1 MKKLDIFTIKSFIG
15 PLIATF
21 FISLFVLLMQFLWK
35 YIDELVGKG
44 LDASVIAE
52 LLFYAS
58 ITLVPMALPLA
69 ILLASIMTFGNL
81 GEKFELTAIKAAGIS
96 LQRTMRPLI
105 IMSAGISLMAFI
117 IANDI
122 IPVAS
127 LKMHSLL
134 WSIKQQR
141 PEMNIKPGI
150 FNNDLGRISIRISK
164 KDPKTNMMYGFRI
177 YDHQSDVKGNYMVTL
192 ADSGSVKITDD
203 GRYLIFTLYSGISY
217 TEEEGKNT
225 ADGNPYPHR
234 INTFGQQTIMQS
246 MADFDFDRTDEN
258 LFRNNYQVMNLYQL
272 KHAGDSLSNNFIE
285 QTGEL
290 SLTLTSL
297 FYLKNAKH
305 THSIYADSLKNA
317 FAMRQSARNNA
328 VVNFNDFSMSQ
339 TSPASND
346 TAYLREDSIVK
357 AQIAHHKDS
366 LMAIYATP
374 VNDIKPIIN
383 LDSLLESLPEIK
395 YNQVKSKT
403 KELVTETRN
412 FIIRNAEEVQSK
424 QKTVAKYRNAWHQKI
439 TLSIACLIFFFI
451 GAPLGAI
458 IRKGGFGL
466 PIVVSVLVFIIY
478 YIISTA
484 GMKMSREGMWQPWQ
498 GMWLSTIVIL
508 PFGIF
513 LTYKATVDAQLFNKE
528 AWTKVA
534 DKFGA
539 FFSVFSK
546 MRDTGSDTGHYPLRS
561 YCINISII
569 ASIIALAFAFTPTKN
584 ASFIFGGLSLVLAGI
599 TFIINK
605 KHKFQHKFVIFA
617 TVLALAAITIAAIT
631 YKKKTRPKATEPETT
646 SMVSKPFHTDNN
658 INISRWIP

>member
-105 IMSAGISLMAFI
+105 ITSAGISLMAFI

-122 IPVAS
+122 IPMAS

-150 FNNDLGRISIRISK
+150 FNNDLGEVSIRISK

-177 YDHQSDVKGNYMVTL
+177 YDHQYGKGNYMVTL

-203 GRYLIFTLYSGISY
+203 NRYLIFTLYSGISY
-217 TEEEGKNT
+217 TEEDGKKNSEE
-225 ADGNPYPHR
+225 NPYPHR

-272 KHAGDSLSNNFIE
+272 KNAGDSLSNNFIE
-285 QTGEL
+285 QTNAL

-305 THSIYADSLKNA
+305 TLFQYADSLKA
-317 FAMRQSARNNA
+317 TLAMRQSANSNS
-328 VVNFNDFSMSQ
+328 VVNVHDLTQSQ
-339 TSPASND
+339 TAPSIND
-346 TAYLREDSIVK
+346 TAYLREDSTIK

-374 VNDIKPIIN
+374 VNNIKTIIN
-383 LDSLLESLPEIK
+383 LDSILKSLPEDK

-403 KELVTETRN
+403 KEFVAETRS
-412 FIIRNAEEVQSK
+412 FISRNAEDIQSK

-466 PIVVSVLVFIIY
+466 PIVVSVIVFIIY

-528 AWTKVA
+528 AWTKVM
-534 DKFGA
+534 DKIGA
-539 FFSVFSK
+539 FFSVFSNL
-546 MRDTGSDTGHYPLRS
+546 RDTGKDTGHYPLRS
-561 YCINISII
+561 YCINIGII

-584 ASFIFGGLSLVLAGI
+584 ASFIFGGLALVLAGI

-605 KHKFQHKFVIFA
+605 KHNFQHKFVIFA
-617 TVLALAAITIAAIT
+617 AVLALAAIIIAAIT
-631 YKKKTRPKATEPETT
+631 YKKKTHKKSTETETI
-646 SMVSKPFHTDNN
+646 SMVAQPLHTDII
-658 INISRWIP
+658 INI

>member
-1 MKKLDIFTIKSFIG
+1 MKKLDIFTIKSYIG

-44 LDASVIAE
+44 LDASVIIE

-105 IMSAGISLMAFI
+105 ILSAIISFAAFI

-150 FNNDLGRISIRISK
+150 FNNDLGEISIRAAR
-164 KDPKTNMMYGFRI
+164 KDPITNMMYDFRI
-177 YDHQSDVKGNYMVTL
+177 YDHQYGKGNYMVTI
-192 ADSGSVKITDD
+192 ADSGSIKMTDD
-203 GRYLIFTLYSGISY
+203 NRYLVLTLYSGVTYQEDEDKSSV
-217 TEEEGKNT
+217 TEKKY
-225 ADGNPYPHR
+225 AHR
-234 INTFGQQTIMQS
+234 INEFDQQTIMQS
-246 MADFDFDRTDEN
+246 MADFDFDRTDES
-258 LFRNNYQVMNLYQL
+258 LFRNNYQVMDLYQL
-272 KHAGDSLSNNFIE
+272 KHAGDSLYDDFRDKTDVMGN
-285 QTGEL
+285 
-290 SLTLTSL
+290 TLTNT

-305 THSIYADSLKNA
+305 THQIYADSVRASFSQLY
-317 FAMRQSARNNA
+317 NNRPSTPIMN
-328 VVNFNDFSMSQ
+328 VPDLYSSDV
-339 TSPASND
+339 TKYD
-346 TAYLREDSIVK
+346 TAYLRQDSIVK
-357 AQIAHHKDS
+357 AMIANHKDS
-366 LMAIYATP
+366 MRQIYSVPT
-374 VNDIKPIIN
+374 NKIN
-383 LDSLLESLPEIK
+383 VIMDLDSLLKTLPDDK
-395 YNQVKSKT
+395 YQQVQGKT
-403 KELVTETRN
+403 KEFVNETRQ
-412 FIIRNAEEVQSK
+412 FISRNIEDLQNK

-484 GMKMSREGMWQPWQ
+484 GMKMSREGIWQPWQ

-508 PFGIF
+508 PLGIV

-528 AWTKVA
+528 AWSRVWDKVVGFF
-534 DKFGA
+534 KIFG
-539 FFSVFSK
+539 K
-546 MRDTGSDTGHYPLRS
+546 LSDTGNDHGHYPVRS
-561 YCINISII
+561 YCLNISII
-569 ASIIALAFAFTPTKN
+569 ASIIALAFSFTPTKN
-584 ASFIFGGLSLVLAGI
+584 ASFIFGGLALVLAGA
-599 TFIINK
+599 TFAINL
-605 KHKFQHKFVIFA
+605 KHKFKHKFVILA
-617 TVLALAAITIAAIT
+617 VVLALAGIIIAAVT
-631 YKKKTRPKATEPETT
+631 YKKKVQKFTTKPAAT
-646 SMVSKPFHTDNN
+646 SMVDNPPHFN
-658 INISRWIP
+658 ICINI

>member
-1 MKKLDIFTIKSFIG
+1 MKKLDIFTIKSYIG

-44 LDASVIAE
+44 LDASVIIE

-105 IMSAGISLMAFI
+105 ILSAIISFAAFI

-150 FNNDLGRISIRISK
+150 FNNDLGEISIRAAR
-164 KDPKTNMMYGFRI
+164 KDPITNMMYDFRI
-177 YDHQSDVKGNYMVTL
+177 YDHQYGKGNYMVTI
-192 ADSGSVKITDD
+192 ADSGSIKMTDD
-203 GRYLIFTLYSGISY
+203 NRYLVLTLYSGVTYQEDEDKSSV
-217 TEEEGKNT
+217 TEKKY
-225 ADGNPYPHR
+225 AHR
-234 INTFGQQTIMQS
+234 INEFDQQTIMQS
-246 MADFDFDRTDEN
+246 MADFDFDRTDES
-258 LFRNNYQVMNLYQL
+258 LFRNNYQVMDLYQL
-272 KHAGDSLSNNFIE
+272 KHAGDSLYDDFRDKTDIMGN
-285 QTGEL
+285 
-290 SLTLTSL
+290 TLTNT

-305 THSIYADSLKNA
+305 THQIYADSVRASFSQLY
-317 FAMRQSARNNA
+317 NNRPSTPIMN
-328 VVNFNDFSMSQ
+328 VPDLYSSDV
-339 TSPASND
+339 TKYD
-346 TAYLREDSIVK
+346 TAYLRQDSIVK
-357 AQIAHHKDS
+357 AMIANHKDS
-366 LMAIYATP
+366 MRQIYSVPT
-374 VNDIKPIIN
+374 NKIN
-383 LDSLLESLPEIK
+383 VIMDLDSLLKTLPDDK
-395 YNQVKSKT
+395 YQQVQGKT
-403 KELVTETRN
+403 KEFVNETRQ
-412 FIIRNAEEVQSK
+412 FISRNIEDLQNK

-484 GMKMSREGMWQPWQ
+484 GMKMSREGIWQPWQ

-508 PFGIF
+508 PLGIF

-528 AWTKVA
+528 AWSRVWDKVVGFF
-534 DKFGA
+534 KIFG
-539 FFSVFSK
+539 K
-546 MRDTGSDTGHYPLRS
+546 LSDTGNDHGHYPVRS
-561 YCINISII
+561 YCLNISII
-569 ASIIALAFAFTPTKN
+569 ASIIALAFSFTPTKN
-584 ASFIFGGLSLVLAGI
+584 ASFIFGGLALVLAGA
-599 TFIINK
+599 TFAINL
-605 KHKFQHKFVIFA
+605 KHKFKHKFVILA
-617 TVLALAAITIAAIT
+617 VVLALAGIIIAAVT
-631 YKKKTRPKATEPETT
+631 YKKKVQKFTTKPAAT
-646 SMVSKPFHTDNN
+646 SMVDNPPHFN
-658 INISRWIP
+658 ICINI

>member
-44 LDASVIAE
+44 LEISVIAE

-58 ITLVPMALPLA
+58 ATLIPMALPLA

-105 IMSAGISLMAFI
+105 IMSALISVLAFI
-117 IANDI
+117 IANDV

-150 FNNDLGRISIRISK
+150 FNNDLGEISIRAGR
-164 KDPKTNMMYGFRI
+164 KDPITNMMYDFRI
-177 YDHQSDVKGNYMVTL
+177 YDHQYGKGNYMVTI
-192 ADSGSVKITDD
+192 ADSGSIKMTDD
-203 GRYLIFTLYSGISY
+203 NRYLILTLYSGVTY
-217 TEEEGKNT
+217 QEDEDKLNT
-225 ADGNPYPHR
+225 IDKKYAHR
-234 INTFGQQTIMQS
+234 INAFDQQTLMQS
-246 MADFDFDRTDEN
+246 MAGFDFDRTDEN

-272 KHAGDSLSNNFIE
+272 KHTGDSLYGRFIINADE
-285 QTGEL
+285 ISQ
-290 SLTLTSL
+290 SLANRY
-297 FYLKNAKH
+297 YLRSAKH
-305 THSIYADSLKNA
+305 THQSYADSVRATRVHRSDNSGVQIINVKDLNQKA
-317 FAMRQSARNNA
+317 E
-328 VVNFNDFSMSQ
+328 VYV
-339 TSPASND
+339 PD
-346 TAYLREDSIVK
+346 TAYQREDSIIK
-357 AQIAHHKDS
+357 AKIARHRDS
-366 LMAIYATP
+366 LRQIYAVP
-374 VNDIKPIIN
+374 AQDIKPVID
-383 LDSLLESLPEIK
+383 LDSLLKVMPEVK
-395 YNQVKSKT
+395 Y
-403 KELVTETRN
+403 KEMKAKAKEYAVETQA
-412 FIIRNAEEVQSK
+412 FISRHVEDLQSD
-424 QKTVAKYRNAWHQKI
+424 QKTVAKFRNAWHQKL

-484 GMKMSREGMWQPWQ
+484 GMKMSREGVWEPWQ

-508 PFGIF
+508 PLGIF
-513 LTYKATVDAQLFNKE
+513 RTYKATVDAQLFNKE
-528 AWTKVA
+528 AWTRVWDKVVGFF
-534 DKFGA
+534 KIFGKL
-539 FFSVFSK
+539 SD
-546 MRDTGSDTGHYPLRS
+546 RGNDTGNYPVRS
-561 YCINISII
+561 YCLNIGII

-584 ASFIFGGLSLVLAGI
+584 ASFIFGGLALVLAGV
-599 TFIINK
+599 TFVINK
-605 KHKFQHKFVIFA
+605 KHGFKHKFVIL
-617 TVLALAAITIAAIT
+617 TVVLALAGIIIAAAT
-631 YKKKTRPKATEPETT
+631 YKKKVHKFTTKPATT
-646 SMVSKPFHTDNN
+646 SMVENPPHLN
-658 INISRWIP
+658 ILN

>member
-58 ITLVPMALPLA
+58 ITLIPMALPLA

-105 IMSAGISLMAFI
+105 IFSVLISLMAFI
-117 IANDI
+117 IANNI

-150 FNNDLGRISIRISK
+150 FNNDLGEVSIRISQK
-164 KDPKTNMMYGFRI
+164 NAKTNMMYGFRI
-177 YDHQSDVKGNYMVTL
+177 YDHQYGKGNYMVTV
-192 ADSGSVKITDD
+192 ADSGSIKMTDD
-203 GRYLIFTLYSGISY
+203 NRYMILTLYHGITY
-217 TEEEGKNT
+217 TEDEDKINDPEKKY
-225 ADGNPYPHR
+225 AHR
-234 INTFGQQTIMQS
+234 INTFDQQTLMQS
-246 MADFDFDRTDEN
+246 MAGFDFDRTDEN

-272 KHAGDSLSNNFIE
+272 KHSGDSLNDNFLA
-285 QTGEL
+285 QTDAL
-290 SLTLTSL
+290 STILTNQ
-297 FYLKNAKH
+297 FYLRNAKH
-305 THSIYADSLKNA
+305 TQMIYADSVRSRRVHQIDNSGMQMLK
-317 FAMRQSARNNA
+317 
-328 VVNFNDFSMSQ
+328 
-339 TSPASND
+339 SPEFGDPREVYVPD
-346 TAYLREDSIVK
+346 TAYLREDSIIETL
-357 AQIAHHKDS
+357 IARHKDS
-366 LMAIYATP
+366 LSRIYAISTKEARA
-374 VNDIKPIIN
+374 VIN
-383 LDSLLESLPEIK
+383 LDSLLSSLPDDK
-395 YNQVKSKT
+395 YKQVKNKAV
-403 KELVTETRN
+403 EFATETQN
-412 FIIRNAEEVQSK
+412 YIIRNAEEVQSR
-424 QKTVAKYRNAWHQKI
+424 QKTVSKYRNAWHQKI

-484 GMKMSREGMWQPWQ
+484 GMKMSREGIWEPWQ

-528 AWTKVA
+528 AWA
-534 DKFGA
+534 RGWDKFVG
-539 FFSVFSK
+539 FFKIFGRL
-546 MRDTGSDTGHYPLRS
+546 RDTGNDTGNYPLRS
-561 YCINISII
+561 YCLNIGLI
-569 ASIIALAFAFTPTKN
+569 ASAVALAFSFTPTKN
-584 ASFIFGGLSLVLAGI
+584 AAFIFGGLALVLAAI

-605 KHKFQHKFVIFA
+605 KHNFKHKFVILTA
-617 TVLALAAITIAAIT
+617 VLAVAAIIIAAAT
-631 YKKKTRPKATEPETT
+631 YKKKVMKFSTNQQTEVIIE
-646 SMVSKPFHTDNN
+646 HTPN
-658 INISRWIP
+658 IL

>member
-1 MKKLDIFTIKSFIG
+1 MKKLDIFTIKSYIG

-44 LDASVIAE
+44 LDASVIIE

-105 IMSAGISLMAFI
+105 ILSAIISFAAFI

-150 FNNDLGRISIRISK
+150 FNNDLGEISIRAAR
-164 KDPKTNMMYGFRI
+164 KDPITNMMYDFRI
-177 YDHQSDVKGNYMVTL
+177 YDHQYGKGNYMVTI
-192 ADSGSVKITDD
+192 ADSGSIKMTDD
-203 GRYLIFTLYSGISY
+203 NRYLVLTLYSGVTYQEDEDKSSV
-217 TEEEGKNT
+217 TEKKY
-225 ADGNPYPHR
+225 AHR
-234 INTFGQQTIMQS
+234 INEFDQQTIMQS
-246 MADFDFDRTDEN
+246 MSDFDFDRTDES
-258 LFRNNYQVMNLYQL
+258 LFRNNYQVMDLYQL
-272 KHAGDSLSNNFIE
+272 KHAGDSLYDDFRDKTDVMGN
-285 QTGEL
+285 
-290 SLTLTSL
+290 TLTNT

-305 THSIYADSLKNA
+305 THQIYADSVRASFSQLY
-317 FAMRQSARNNA
+317 NNRPSTPIMN
-328 VVNFNDFSMSQ
+328 VPDLYSSDV
-339 TSPASND
+339 TKYD
-346 TAYLREDSIVK
+346 TAYLRQDSIVK
-357 AQIAHHKDS
+357 AMIANHKDS
-366 LMAIYATP
+366 MRQIYSVPT
-374 VNDIKPIIN
+374 NKIN
-383 LDSLLESLPEIK
+383 VIMDLDSLLKTLPDDK
-395 YNQVKSKT
+395 YQQVQGKT
-403 KELVTETRN
+403 KEFVNETRQ
-412 FIIRNAEEVQSK
+412 FISRNIEDLQNK

-484 GMKMSREGMWQPWQ
+484 GMKMSREGIWQPWQ

-508 PFGIF
+508 PLGIF

-528 AWTKVA
+528 AWTRVWDKVVGFF
-534 DKFGA
+534 KIFG
-539 FFSVFSK
+539 K
-546 MRDTGSDTGHYPLRS
+546 LSDTGNDHGHYPVRS
-561 YCINISII
+561 YCLNISII
-569 ASIIALAFAFTPTKN
+569 ASIIALAFSFTPTKN
-584 ASFIFGGLSLVLAGI
+584 ASFIFGGLALVLAGV
-599 TFIINK
+599 TFVINK
-605 KHKFQHKFVIFA
+605 KHGFKHKFVILA
-617 TVLALAAITIAAIT
+617 VVLALAGIIIAAVT
-631 YKKKTRPKATEPETT
+631 YKKKVHKFTTKPAAT
-646 SMVSKPFHTDNN
+646 SMVDNPPHFN
-658 INISRWIP
+658 ICINI

>member
-1 MKKLDIFTIKSFIG
+1 MKKLDIFTIKSYIG

-44 LDASVIAE
+44 LDASVIIE

-105 IMSAGISLMAFI
+105 ILSAIISFAAFI

-150 FNNDLGRISIRISK
+150 FNNDLGEISIRAAR
-164 KDPKTNMMYGFRI
+164 KDPITNMMYDFRI
-177 YDHQSDVKGNYMVTL
+177 YDHQYGKGNYMVTI
-192 ADSGSVKITDD
+192 ADSGSIKMTDD
-203 GRYLIFTLYSGISY
+203 NRYLVLTLYSGVTYQEDEDKSSV
-217 TEEEGKNT
+217 TEKKY
-225 ADGNPYPHR
+225 AHR
-234 INTFGQQTIMQS
+234 INEFDQQTIMQS
-246 MADFDFDRTDEN
+246 MADFDFDRTDES
-258 LFRNNYQVMNLYQL
+258 LFRNNYQVMDLYQL
-272 KHAGDSLSNNFIE
+272 KHAGDSLYDDFRDKTDVMGN
-285 QTGEL
+285 
-290 SLTLTSL
+290 TLTNT

-305 THSIYADSLKNA
+305 THQIYADSVRASFSQLY
-317 FAMRQSARNNA
+317 NNRPSTPIMN
-328 VVNFNDFSMSQ
+328 VPDLYSSDV
-339 TSPASND
+339 TKYD
-346 TAYLREDSIVK
+346 TAYLRQDSIVK
-357 AQIAHHKDS
+357 AMIANHKDS
-366 LMAIYATP
+366 MRQIYSVPT
-374 VNDIKPIIN
+374 NKIN
-383 LDSLLESLPEIK
+383 VIMDLDSLLKTLPDDK
-395 YNQVKSKT
+395 YQQVQGKT
-403 KELVTETRN
+403 KEFVNETRQ
-412 FIIRNAEEVQSK
+412 FISRNIEDLQNK

-484 GMKMSREGMWQPWQ
+484 GMKMSREGIWQPWQ

-508 PFGIF
+508 PLGIV

-528 AWTKVA
+528 AWSRVWDKVVGFF
-534 DKFGA
+534 KIFG
-539 FFSVFSK
+539 K
-546 MRDTGSDTGHYPLRS
+546 LSDTGNDHGHYPVRS
-561 YCINISII
+561 YCLNISII
-569 ASIIALAFAFTPTKN
+569 ASIIALAFSFTPTKN
-584 ASFIFGGLSLVLAGI
+584 ASFIFGGLALVLAGV
-599 TFIINK
+599 TFVINK
-605 KHKFQHKFVIFA
+605 KHGFKHKFVMLA
-617 TVLALAAITIAAIT
+617 VVLALAGII
-631 YKKKTRPKATEPETT
+631 
-646 SMVSKPFHTDNN
+646 
-658 INISRWIP
+658 

>member
-44 LDASVIAE
+44 LEASVIAE

-96 LQRTMRPLI
+96 LQRAMRPLI
-105 IMSAGISLMAFI
+105 IFSVMISLGAFI

-122 IPVAS
+122 IPMAS

-150 FNNDLGRISIRISK
+150 FNNDLGEVSIRISK
-164 KDPKTNMMYGFRI
+164 KDPVTNMMYDFRI
-177 YDHQSDVKGNYMVTL
+177 YDHQLGKGNYMVTL
-192 ADSGSVKITDD
+192 ADSGSVKMTDD
-203 GRYLIFTLYSGISY
+203 NRYLILTLYSGVTYQEDEDKS
-217 TEEEGKNT
+217 GT
-225 ADGNPYPHR
+225 AEKKYAHR
-234 INTFGQQTIMQS
+234 INTFDQQTIMQS
-246 MADFDFDRTDEN
+246 MAGFDFDRSDES

-272 KHAGDSLSNNFIE
+272 KHTGDSLQGAFLDNAYGLSN
-285 QTGEL
+285 
-290 SLTLTSL
+290 TLTNSY
-297 FYLKNAKH
+297 YLKSAKH
-305 THSIYADSLKNA
+305 THQAYSDSIKAEL
-317 FAMRQSARNNA
+317 ARYNNQPSEQFIN
-328 VVNFNDFSMSQ
+328 VHDLERTDIN
-339 TSPASND
+339 SNQD
-346 TAYLREDSIVK
+346 TAFLRRDSITKVL
-357 AQIAHHKDS
+357 IARHKDS
-366 LMAIYATP
+366 LRNIYSVSP
-374 VNDIKPIIN
+374 EDIKVIIN
-383 LDSLLESLPEIK
+383 LDSLLQSFPDDK
-395 YNQVKSKT
+395 YKQ
-403 KELVTETRN
+403 VTEKAKEFANETRT
-412 FIIRNAEEVQSK
+412 FISRNAEDVQSK
-424 QKTVAKYRNAWHQKI
+424 QKTMAKYRNAWHQKI

-484 GMKMSREGMWQPWQ
+484 GMKMSREGIWQPWQ

-508 PFGIF
+508 PLGVF

-528 AWTKVA
+528 AWTRVWDKVVGFF
-534 DKFGA
+534 KIFG
-539 FFSVFSK
+539 K
-546 MRDTGSDTGHYPLRS
+546 LSDTGNDTGNYPVRS
-561 YCINISII
+561 YCLNIGII

-584 ASFIFGGLSLVLAGI
+584 ASFIFGGLALVLAGV
-599 TFIINK
+599 TFVINK
-605 KHKFQHKFVIFA
+605 KHEFKHKFVILA
-617 TVLALAAITIAAIT
+617 VVLALAGIIIAAVT
-631 YKKKTRPKATEPETT
+631 YKKKVHKFTTKPATT
-646 SMVSKPFHTDNN
+646 MVENLPHLN
-658 INISRWIP
+658 ILS

>member
-44 LDASVIAE
+44 LEASVIAE

-122 IPVAS
+122 IPMAS

-150 FNNDLGRISIRISK
+150 FNNDLGDLSIRISK

-177 YDHQSDVKGNYMVTL
+177 YDHRYGKGNYMVTL
-192 ADSGSVKITDD
+192 ADSGNVKITDD
-203 GRYLIFTLYSGISY
+203 SRYLIFTLYHGITY
-217 TEEEGKNT
+217 TEEDNKKKS
-225 ADGNPYPHR
+225 DDNPYPHR
-234 INTFGQQTIMQS
+234 INTFDQQTFMQS

-272 KHAGDSLSNNFIE
+272 KHAGDSLSNNFLD
-285 QTGEL
+285 QTGSM
-290 SLTLTSL
+290 SLTLTSI
-297 FYLKNAKH
+297 FYLRNAKH
-305 THSIYADSLKNA
+305 THSIYADSLKSA
-317 FAMRQSARNNA
+317 LAKRQSAANNN
-328 VVNFNDFSMSQ
+328 VINVNDLYDSQ
-339 TSPASND
+339 SSTTSDD
-346 TAYLREDSIVK
+346 TAFLREDSLVK

-366 LMAIYATP
+366 LMVVYSIP
-374 VNDIKPIIN
+374 VEHLKPIIN
-383 LDSLLESLPEIK
+383 LDSLLKSLPEDK
-395 YNQVKSKT
+395 YNQVMSKT
-403 KELVTETRN
+403 KEFASETQS
-412 FIIRNAEEVQSK
+412 FISRNAEEIQSK

-528 AWTKVA
+528 AWTRVWNKV
-534 DKFGA
+534 KE
-539 FFSVFSK
+539 FFALFANL
-546 MRDTGSDTGHYPLRS
+546 RDTGKDTGHYPLRS

-584 ASFIFGGLSLVLAGI
+584 ASFIFGGIALVLAGI
-599 TFIINK
+599 TFIINL

-617 TVLALAAITIAAIT
+617 TVLALAAIIIAAVT
-631 YKKKTRPKATEPETT
+631 YKKKTRKKNTDTETTTMVTEPLH
-646 SMVSKPFHTDNN
+646 SDIIKY
-658 INISRWIP
+658 I

>member
-105 IMSAGISLMAFI
+105 IMSLGISLMAFI

-150 FNNDLGRISIRISK
+150 FNNDLGEVSIRINQ

-177 YDHQSDVKGNYMVTL
+177 YDHQYGKGNYMVTL

-203 GRYLIFTLYSGISY
+203 NHYLIFTLYNGITY
-217 TEEEGKNT
+217 TEDENKQSNEE
-225 ADGNPYPHR
+225 NPYPHR

-246 MADFDFDRTDEN
+246 MADFDFDRTDES

-272 KHAGDSLSNNFIE
+272 KHAGDSLSNSFLE
-285 QTGEL
+285 QTGDI
-290 SLTLTSL
+290 STTLTNM
-297 FYLKNAKH
+297 FYMKNAKH
-305 THSIYADSLKNA
+305 THLIYSDSLKSILASHNR
-317 FAMRQSARNNA
+317 MVENGQVIN
-328 VVNFNDFSMSQ
+328 VNDFNQ
-339 TSPASND
+339 PANSAASI
-346 TAYLREDSIVK
+346 AYNKEDSLTK
-357 AQIAHHKDS
+357 ALIAHHKDS
-366 LMAIYATP
+366 LRIIYSTP
-374 VNDIKPIIN
+374 TEQLKPVIN
-383 LDSLLESLPEIK
+383 LDSLLSSMSEEQ
-395 YNQVKSKT
+395 YQQVKNKT
-403 KELVTETRN
+403 KEFATEVRT
-412 FIIRNAEEVQSK
+412 FISRNAEDIQSK

-484 GMKMSREGMWQPWQ
+484 GMKMSREGVWQPWQ

-528 AWTKVA
+528 AWTRVW
-534 DKFGA
+534 DKISS
-539 FFSVFSK
+539 FFKLFNHL
-546 MRDTGSDTGHYPLRS
+546 RDTGNDTGHYPLRS
-561 YCINISII
+561 YCLNIGII

-584 ASFIFGGLSLVLAGI
+584 ASFIFGGLALVLAGI
-599 TFIINK
+599 TFIINL
-605 KHKFQHKFVIFA
+605 KHKFKHKFVILT
-617 TVLALAAITIAAIT
+617 TVLALTAIIIAAVT
-631 YKKKTRPKATEPETT
+631 YKKKTRKKSTDTETT
-646 SMVSKPFHTDNN
+646 TMVTQPLHSDII
-658 INISRWIP
+658 INI